1 MSISHARRTLSGI
14 LNSGEFIKPN
24 LQNKSDFVISFPDGG
39 DIFKIDPVLR
49 KEYQLLKLQIQSCY
63 QLKKVIWF
71 IDDEL
76 IGSVPFPYTINW
88 QLSPGSHRIIAQG
101 LTQDN
106 IRLESLPVSIL
117 VLKSTP

>member
-1 MSISHARRTLSGI
+1 MNHVSGI
-14 LNSGEFIKPN
+14 TGAGPI
-24 LQNKSDFVISFPDGG
+24 
-39 DIFKIDPVLR
+39 LR

-63 QLKKVIWF
+63 QLKKVKWF

-88 QLSPGSHRIIAQG
+88 QLSPGNHRIIAQG

-106 IRLESLPVSIL
+106 IKLESLPVSIL

>member
-1 MSISHARRTLSGI
+1 MSSIRI
-14 LNSGEFIKPN
+14 LEITGPI
-24 LQNKSDFVISFPDGG
+24 
-39 DIFKIDPVLR
+39 LR

-76 IGSVPFPYTINW
+76 IGSVPLPYTINW
-88 QLSPGSHRIIAQG
+88 QLSPGNHRIIAQG

-106 IRLESLPVSIL
+106 IKLESLPVSIL
-117 VLKSTP
+117 VLEISEKARNPGER